1 MTQLDHSSPT
11 STHVKPSVADVAPGP
26 DHLPGHT
33 ATAGPE
39 AGPAASV
46 LGDPLALG
54 LASFGVAA
62 SVVGITN
69 SGLVDPSVALVAPA
83 AVLASG
89 FLTLLIAGL
98 VAFRR
103 GETFVGVVFT
113 SWSGFFL
120 GIALLAVV
128 FAPQIA
134 AAGGPVGDA
143 FGIYFIAWAVIST
156 YHWIA
161 AAATIKMNIVVFGLG
176 TAALYVLGIAAFTGN
191 LTLNNVGGWLLLATG
206 VGQLYLSAATLIN
219 EMYRR
224 RILPVV

>member
-1 MTQLDHSSPT
+1 MTQLDHTSPT
-11 STHVKPSVADVAPGP
+11 STHSKPSVADVVPGP
-26 DHLPGHT
+26 QHLPTHT

-39 AGPAASV
+39 TGPAATV

-62 SVVGITN
+62 SVVGVTN
-69 SGLVDPSVALVAPA
+69 SGLVDPTVALVAPA

-143 FGIYFIAWAVIST
+143 SASISSRAVIST

-161 AAATIKMNIVVFGLG
+161 AAATIKMNVVVFGLG

-191 LTLNNVGGWLLLATG
+191 LTLNNIGGWLLLATG

-219 EMYRR
+219 EMYRHR
-224 RILPVV
+224 VLPVI